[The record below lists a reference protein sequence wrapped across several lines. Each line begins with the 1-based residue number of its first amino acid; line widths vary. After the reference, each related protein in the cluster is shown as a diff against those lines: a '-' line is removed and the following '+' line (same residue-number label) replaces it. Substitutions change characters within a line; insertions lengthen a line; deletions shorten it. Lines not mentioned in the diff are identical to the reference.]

1 MGDPSILTP
10 VQPEA
15 THDMLT
21 SLNLLNLF
29 EMVGEGLNITL
40 LLLFGGFI
48 RHIGLEVGW
57 ALPMYL
63 SVFGPC
69 IHHMGF
75 VHVFLSDD
83 FNIYAGS
90 LCDFKNTLVHNV
102 GFLLEVM
109 SLLMV
114 LGHYLQIWWLRGMAF
129 HLVDAILLLNMRVNF
144 DCSEFALI
152 AESAMCS

>member
-1 MGDPSILTP
+1 
-10 VQPEA
+10 
-15 THDMLT
+15 
-21 SLNLLNLF
+21 
-29 EMVGEGLNITL
+29 
-40 LLLFGGFI
+40 
-48 RHIGLEVGW
+48 
-57 ALPMYL
+57 MYL

-75 VHVFLSDD
+75 LLMSFYLMI

-90 LCDFKNTLVHNV
+90 LCDFKNTLVRNV

-129 HLVDAILLLNMRVNF
+129 HLVDAILLLNMRVKF